1 MNKFIQIVIGAMVCS
16 SAVFAQPAATTS
28 GNTTGGFRKIS
39 LQPGTRFK
47 VEHAMNS
54 SSSMEMMGQAM
65 DIKADMSLYSSVQV
79 AAKNADAYKLV
90 TTITR
95 MVTSADMMGQS
106 MNYDSDKPGDNDSD
120 LGKMLKDKI
129 NQPAE
134 ADLREDGRITM
145 AKKDSAASGGLNPL
159 TSMMGG
165 AEDETNGLGDVFLL
179 IPVDAK
185 SGDSWS
191 DSLISSGA
199 KTYRTYTVKSLNG
212 EDAVITI
219 SGTQVINR
227 TVENQGME
235 VTVDLNNKLSGEAT
249 VHTATG
255 LIRQRNLTVEGS
267 GNTGVM
273 GQSIPMTTKVTTQST
288 VTQL

>member
-16 SAVFAQPAATTS
+16 SAIFAQPAATTS

-288 VTQL
+288 VSPL